1 MQLTRLL
8 GQGGARTLSAC
19 RAHSDHRNTRTHTGR
34 PIGRT
39 QERLF
44 KEHAFQIPSDRY
56 KKSPLILTTHGEVR
70 LQLDRGASLSPLWS
84 SATNGKRLRTSARD
98 PRLLLV
104 TSRGRGREREGRRA
118 KSSRLDGGED
128 DHHGL

>member
-1 MQLTRLL
+1 MQLTRFL
-8 GQGGARTLSAC
+8 GQGGARSLSAC

-70 LQLDRGASLSPLWS
+70 LQLDRGASLSHFGPRPPMENDCGL
-84 SATNGKRLRTSARD
+84 AQGTSD
-98 PRLLLV
+98 CC
-104 TSRGRGREREGRRA
+104 
-118 KSSRLDGGED
+118 
-128 DHHGL
+128 